1 MEKIKNLASI
11 LNGTGHGEGVV
22 NGTGAQPSSSPNK
35 VGPTSPLVDDHPTPL
50 KVIIIGAGI
59 GGLSAAVGLR
69 KNGHQVDVSSDFKS
83 APPPKTDTDSLSS
96 FMNSRDSPTRRAPQ
110 CTWLRMPTAR

>member
-1 MEKIKNLASI
+1 MDKIKSLASS
-11 LNGTGHGEGVV
+11 LNGTAHGEAAV

-69 KNGHQVDVSSDFKS
+69 KNGHQVDVSTGSET
-83 APPPKTDTDSLSS
+83 AP
-96 FMNSRDSPTRRAPQ
+96 AP
-110 CTWLRMPTAR
+110 CTY

>member
-1 MEKIKNLASI
+1 MEKIKNLASS

-69 KNGHQVDVSSDFKS
+69 KNGHQVDVSSDFKRV
-83 APPPKTDTDSLSS
+83 APPPKQILT
-96 FMNSRDSPTRRAPQ
+96 FSPA
-110 CTWLRMPTAR
+110 L

>member
-1 MEKIKNLASI
+1 MDKIKSLASS
-11 LNGTGHGEGVV
+11 LNGTAHGEAAV
-22 NGTGAQPSSSPNK
+22 NGTTTQPSSSPNK

-69 KNGHQVDVSSDFKS
+69 KNGHQVDVSTESET
-83 APPPKTDTDSLSS
+83 P
-96 FMNSRDSPTRRAPQ
+96 RAP
-110 CTWLRMPTAR
+110 CTH